1 MRRGKVGGAFAG
13 AALLLAVFGSAWRS
27 DAWAEST
34 GGSIGKRDKSVSG
47 VEDTSPKEPAA
58 PSRGRARPQPEP
70 RAAPSA
76 ASVGGTWRWNCNCTS
91 GNVFQGTFNFNQ
103 AGSSFTGVM
112 LTTGHGTGQVS
123 NGNVSG
129 GRVTF
134 MVTLTNVIERTEH
147 WTGRLSGGHMQGS
160 LTTRFDGDCEFTAD
174 R

>member
-1 MRRGKVGGAFAG
+1 MRQCKFNGVFGGM
-13 AALLLAVFGSAWRS
+13 ALLLAASGLAWPS
-27 DAWAEST
+27 GGWAGST

-47 VEDTSPKEPAA
+47 VEDTGTPKESAA
-58 PSRGRARPQPEP
+58 PSRGPVARQPEP
-70 RAAPSA
+70 RAA
-76 ASVGGTWRWNCNCTS
+76 ASVGGTWRWNCTCSS

-103 AGSSFTGVM
+103 TGSSFTGVM
-112 LTTGHGTGQVS
+112 LQTGHGTGQVS

-147 WTGRLSGGHMQGS
+147 WTGRLSGGHMQGT
-160 LTTRFDGDCEFTAD
+160 LTTRFDGDCDFTAD